1 MRRKVHSQQQLLNNF
16 TLIELLVVIA
26 IIAILAALLLPA
38 LSKARKKGHEIV
50 CISNLKQVGL
60 GVMSYI
66 NDYNGWMREYLTSKN
81 GGISFDY
88 LPKGIR
94 GCPTVADYW
103 LPDADNKERAYWRHA
118 YYRSLEKYFND
129 DGDYIK
135 LISWSVGPKNVSLY
149 EPGGKY
155 YVSGPS
161 RLVLMGDTAS
171 FESGASPGETQST
184 TFLANGDAGI
194 EIDYSGYPE
203 RKNLCYR
210 HNNNANTLFVDGHV
224 NFWRLRSPPRKSNQ
238 DGHGWED

>member
-1 MRRKVHSQQQLLNNF
+1 MRRKIHSRQQILKEF

-50 CISNLKQVGL
+50 CTSNLKQVGL
-60 GVMSYI
+60 GIFSYT
-66 NDYNGWMREYLTSKN
+66 NDYNGWMKEYLTSKN

-88 LPKGIR
+88 LPKGVR

-103 LPDADNKERAYWRHA
+103 LPDADNKDRAYWRHA
-118 YYRSLEKYFND
+118 YFRSLEKYFHD

-135 LISWSVGPKNVSLY
+135 LTSWSVGPQNISFYL
-149 EPGGKY
+149 PGGKY
-155 YVSGPS
+155 FVNGPS
-161 RLVLMGDTAS
+161 RLIIVGDTSS
-171 FESGASPGETQST
+171 FESGASPGEKQSST
-184 TFLANGDAGI
+184 LLANGAAGI

-210 HNNNANTLFVDGHV
+210 HNNNANTLFVDGHAGS
-224 NFWRLRSPPRKSNQ
+224 WRLTSPPRESNE
-238 DGHGWED
+238 DGYDWED